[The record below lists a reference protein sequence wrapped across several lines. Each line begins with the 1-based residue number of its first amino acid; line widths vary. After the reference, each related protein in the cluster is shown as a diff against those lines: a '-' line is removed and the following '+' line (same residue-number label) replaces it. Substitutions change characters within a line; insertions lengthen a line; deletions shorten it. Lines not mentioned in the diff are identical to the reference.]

1 MFNPGRCPGL
11 SHFAPL
17 GRRKEG
23 TGKAITEGAFYLLL
37 LRGCGPSGV
46 GGILW
51 DTGGVA
57 SLNPRLMAVIPP
69 GWGREERMKDEG

>member
-1 MFNPGRCPGL
+1 MGLREGDFFWGLGIDDGRW
-11 SHFAPL
+11 
-17 GRRKEG
+17 REG

-37 LRGCGPSGV
+37 LRGCDPSGV

-69 GWGREERMKDEG
+69 GWV